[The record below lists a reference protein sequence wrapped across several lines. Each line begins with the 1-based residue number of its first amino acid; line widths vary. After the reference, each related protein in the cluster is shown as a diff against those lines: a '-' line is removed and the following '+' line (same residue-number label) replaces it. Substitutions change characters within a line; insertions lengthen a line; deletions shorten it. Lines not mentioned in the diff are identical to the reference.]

1 LKPASR
7 EKVSHRKPLKTDGI
21 ERWRESRSRPASL
34 QIRNLP
40 FRKRAT
46 AVWTNYNWQAQ
57 IVLMFSERTLWNLEE
72 NRLSRK
78 LVELRASGQ
87 TILDLTRS
95 NPTECGFSY
104 DEQGMQRALSQ
115 PASLLYQPDPRGI
128 KSARQAVSA
137 YYEQQQLYLA
147 ADDLILTS
155 GTSEAYSFIFRL
167 LCDPGDEVLI
177 PAPGYPLFDFLAD
190 LCDVNL
196 VRYPLLYDHGWQIDF
211 AALAAA
217 SSSRTKALI
226 VVHPNNPTG
235 HYASTV
241 EQSKL
246 ADFCVQRGIALLADE
261 VFLDFSLENCRPRSF
276 ASSQQALTFTLSGLS
291 KSCGLPQMKLAWI
304 AVSGPSDEQAQSLA
318 RLEVIA
324 DAYLSV
330 GTPVQLAMPELL
342 ATRAEF
348 QAQAIARVQANL
360 RELDAQL
367 SRQSACNRLLCEGG
381 WAAVV
386 RAPAVRSDE
395 DLAIMLLSKEGVYVH
410 PGHFYDFA
418 QSGHLVVSLIV
429 REDEFAEGIR
439 RALSHFA

>member
-1 LKPASR
+1 
-7 EKVSHRKPLKTDGI
+7 
-21 ERWRESRSRPASL
+21 
-34 QIRNLP
+34 
-40 FRKRAT
+40 
-46 AVWTNYNWQAQ
+46 
-57 IVLMFSERTLWNLEE
+57 MFSDRTRWNLEE
-72 NRLSRK
+72 NRLSQK
-78 LVELRASGQ
+78 LAELRASGQ

-104 DEQGMQRALSQ
+104 DQERIQNALAR
-115 PASLLYQPDPRGI
+115 PEALRYQPDPRGI
-128 KSARQAVSA
+128 KSGRQAVSA
-137 YYEQQQLYLA
+137 YYQQQQLHLP
-147 ADDLILTS
+147 ADDLILAS

-167 LCDPGDEVLI
+167 LCNPDDEVLI

-190 LCDVNL
+190 LCDVKL

-235 HYASTV
+235 HYASPP

-246 ADFCVQRGIALLADE
+246 ADFCGQRRIALIADE
-261 VFLDFSLENCRPRSF
+261 VFLDFSLNNSRAQSF
-276 ASSQQALTFTLSGLS
+276 VSLNKALTFALSGLS
-291 KSCGLPQMKLAWI
+291 KICGLPQMKLAWI
-304 AVSGPSDEQAQSLA
+304 AVSGPSDDKAQALA

-330 GTPVQLAMPELL
+330 GTPVQLATPELL
-342 ATRAEF
+342 ATRGEF
-348 QAQAIARVQANL
+348 EAQVIARVQENL

-381 WAAVV
+381 WAAVLRV
-386 RAPAVRSDE
+386 PATQPDE
-395 DLAIMLLSKEGVYVH
+395 DLAITLLSKEGVYVH

-418 QSGHLVVSLIV
+418 QPGHLIVSLIV
-429 REDEFAEGIR
+429 HEDEFAESIR
-439 RALSHFA
+439 RALSHFK